1 MLNLL
6 LAIPGFRSAAMRS
19 IDASPAISY
28 RLQPER
34 RGDRRRERVVA
45 YLWVALGGAAGAA
58 ARYGVAQWAGARW
71 GWSFPWGTFAVNITG
86 SLAIGLLMALLIGRG
101 ADPAYRFLLVT
112 GFLGGYTTFSAFSLE
127 TLSLVETRRFAEA
140 ALYVGGSVLLGLL
153 GCFGGLVVG
162 RLLIR

>member
-1 MLNLL
+1 MT
-6 LAIPGFRSAAMRS
+6 
-19 IDASPAISY
+19 
-28 RLQPER
+28 
-34 RGDRRRERVVA
+34 

-71 GWSFPWGTFAVNITG
+71 GWTFPWGTLVVNVTG

-101 ADPAYRFLLVT
+101 ADPAFRLLLVT

-127 TLSLVETRRFAEA
+127 ALSLIETRRYGEA
-140 ALYVGGSVLLGLL
+140 ALYVGGSVLLGLVA
-153 GCFGGLVVG
+153 CFAGLAVG